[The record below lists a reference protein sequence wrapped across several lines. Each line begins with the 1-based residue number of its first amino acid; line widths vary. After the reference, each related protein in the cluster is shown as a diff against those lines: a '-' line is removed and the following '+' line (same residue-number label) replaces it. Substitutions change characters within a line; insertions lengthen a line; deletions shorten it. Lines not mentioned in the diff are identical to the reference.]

1 MKAIILAGG
10 GGTRLWPVSRKKNP
24 KQVEAIIGGDSLLQA
39 TYARLRRGFAPRDI
53 YIATAAAQGRAVK
66 AQLPRLPAGRLILE
80 PCRRDTASAIG
91 YALLRIG
98 GRVPSG
104 ETFVIINS
112 DAYVGDVAEYLRV
125 IKAAGRAVEAKPGFT
140 ALIGIR
146 PTYPETGYGYI
157 KMGRPAL
164 RLSAG
169 RRRPADRVYAV
180 ERFVEKPDLAKAKK
194 YLAAGGYLWNPT
206 LIVGRVDTF
215 LGLYERHLPAHAAIF
230 GRMRQALGRPGEAAA
245 VNRLFAGLKPISV
258 DYGILEKEK
267 KLLVLPASFGWADVG
282 NWRTVKDIM
291 SSAPKDNVVKGLHV
305 GVDSSGNLIYSFS
318 GKLVATAGVCD
329 MIIID
334 TGDAVLV
341 CPRERAQDVKQI
353 VSALEKRRLAKYL

>member
-39 TYARLRRGFAPRDI
+39 TYARLRRGFSPRDI
-53 YIATAAAQGRAVK
+53 YVATAASQVRTVK
-66 AQLPRLPAGRLILE
+66 AQLPRLPAGRLIAE

-91 YALLRIG
+91 YALLRIA
-98 GRVPSG
+98 GRAPTE

-140 ALIGIR
+140 ALVGIR

-157 KMGRPAL
+157 KTGRTVLRLPAGRP
-164 RLSAG
+164 
-169 RRRPADRVYAV
+169 RPDDKVCAV
-180 ERFVEKPDLAKAKK
+180 ERFVEKPDLAKAER
-194 YLAAGGYLWNPT
+194 YLKEGSYLWNPT
-206 LIVGRVDTF
+206 LIVGRIGSF
-215 LGLYERHLPAHAAIF
+215 LRLYERHLPDHAALF

-245 VNRLFAGLKPISV
+245 INRLFAALKPISI

-291 SSAPKDNVVKGLHV
+291 SAAPRDNVVKGLHV

-341 CPRERAQDVKQI
+341 CPRERAQDVKKI
-353 VSALEKRRLAKYL
+353 VSALEKRRLSRYL

>member
-39 TYARLRRGFAPRDI
+39 TYSRLRRGFASGDI
-53 YIATAAAQGRAVK
+53 YVATAASQAAAVRR
-66 AQLPRLPAGRLILE
+66 QLPRLPAGRLIVE

-91 YALLRIG
+91 YALLRLS
-98 GRVPSG
+98 RDHSG

-112 DAYVGDVAEYLRV
+112 DAYVGDLPEYLRV

-140 ALIGIR
+140 ALIGLR

-157 KMGRPAL
+157 KTGRLAL
-164 RLSAG
+164 RLPAAG
-169 RRRPADRVYAV
+169 KRPADRVHFV
-180 ERFVEKPDLAKAKK
+180 ERFVEKPVLAKARK

-206 LIVGRVDTF
+206 LIVGRVGDF
-215 LGLYERHLPAHAAIF
+215 LGLYEKYLPRHAAVF
-230 GRMRQALGRPGEAAA
+230 GRMKAVLGRRGEAAA
-245 VNRLFAGLKPISV
+245 IGGLFARLPSV
-258 DYGILEKEK
+258 SIDYGILEKEK
-267 KLLVLPASFGWADVG
+267 RLLVLPASFGWADVG
-282 NWRTVKDIM
+282 NWRTVKDIL
-291 SSAPKDNVVKGLHV
+291 SRAPEDNVVKGLHV

-318 GKLVATAGVCD
+318 GKLVATAGVCN

-341 CPRERAQDVKQI
+341 CPRERAQDVKKI
-353 VSALEKRRLAKYL
+353 VSVLESRRLKGYL